1 MNTFPN
7 VDLPAPGSKQSNM
20 QGKQLLI
27 NAGAIESIARAS
39 TAKLRPSSGKV
50 KIGSGPS
57 AVGKIDRLQESE
69 SNACLQVGE

>member
-1 MNTFPN
+1 M
-7 VDLPAPGSKQSNM
+7 VDDLRNSIFQSRVSC
-20 QGKQLLI
+20 LSS
-27 NAGAIESIARAS
+27 GAIESIARAS

-69 SNACLQVGE
+69 SNARRQVGE